1 LRRAKIGK
9 KNGLKKLYKKISP
22 SHSNAYFSVLSWLE
36 IQFMH
41 TIASSEL
48 ILNQRGAIYHLDAL
62 PEEIAHTI
70 ITVGDPNRVETV
82 SKHFDR
88 IEYKC
93 AHREFIT
100 HTGYIGSKR
109 LSVVST
115 GIGTDNIDIV
125 LHELD
130 ALVNI
135 DFDKRMVKNNLS
147 SLQIIRL
154 GTSGCLQ
161 ADIDVDNFVVST
173 HAIGVDN
180 LLNFYTSNF
189 NEEEQE
195 LLQQFN
201 THTGLNANITS
212 PYIFSAASSLLK
224 HFTTG
229 YKHGIT
235 VTCPGFYGPQG
246 RVLRLGLQNPTFVDR
261 LTDFS
266 VGNHRIANFEM
277 ETSGIYG
284 LGKLMGH
291 QCLSIS
297 TIVANRVAKTFSKD
311 GNAAVENMIKKS
323 LEIIEKI

>member
-1 LRRAKIGK
+1 MQA
-9 KNGLKKLYKKISP
+9 
-22 SHSNAYFSVLSWLE
+22 
-36 IQFMH
+36 
-41 TIASSEL
+41 IASSEL
-48 ILNQRGAIYHLDAL
+48 ILNARGAIYHLDVR
-62 PEEIAHTI
+62 PEEIAQTI

-82 SKHFDR
+82 SKHFDKV
-88 IEYKC
+88 EFTC
-93 AHREFIT
+93 SHREFIT
-100 HTGYIGSKR
+100 HTGYIGNKR
-109 LSVVST
+109 LTVVST

-130 ALVNI
+130 ALANI
-135 DFDKRMVKNNLS
+135 NFNTRTIKNTLS

-161 ADIDVDNFVVST
+161 GDIDVDNVVVST

-180 LLNFYTSNF
+180 LLNFYKHSL
-189 NEEEQE
+189 NEEELE
-195 LLQQFN
+195 LLQHFK
-201 THTGLNANITS
+201 THTGLHASITT
-212 PYIFSAASSLLK
+212 PYIFSAAPSLLK
-224 HFTTG
+224 HFTAG

-246 RVLRLGLQNPTFVDR
+246 RVLRLGLQNPNFVDR

-266 VGNHRIANFEM
+266 FGNHRISNFEM

-311 GNAAVENMIKKS
+311 GNAAVESMIKKS